1 MTKFKT
7 ILRLAS
13 LGLSQRQIAQSCQ
26 VGQATISDYLAQ
38 AKQAQLRWPD
48 IADWDEDRIQQALAP
63 APNPAAVRRKN
74 AEPNFAAIRREL
86 QVHKHL
92 TLQLLWE
99 EYQLQNPDGY
109 RYSRF
114 CDLYRHWL
122 QHQDVVLRQE
132 HRAGEKLFVDYAGD
146 TLPVTNPVTGE
157 RQSAAVFV
165 AVLGASNY
173 TFAEA
178 TWTQSLPDW
187 IGSHLRAFEFLG
199 GVPAI
204 AVPDNLKAGVT
215 RACRYEPE
223 LNRTYEEMAAHYG
236 VAIIPARRRKPRDK
250 AKVEAGVLV
259 VERWIMAAL
268 RQRQFFSLRAVN
280 AAITELL
287 TRLNDRPFR
296 KADGTRRSWFLA
308 IDKPAL
314 RPLPVERYE
323 YGDWAS
329 ARVNIDYHVAFEGHF
344 YSVPYRLVQEAVQ
357 VRAAAATIEIFHKGI
372 RVASHPRSRAP
383 NKATT
388 ADEHRPKAH
397 QRYLQWTPSR
407 LIEWGRTIGPLTA
420 ELVARVLES
429 KRHPEQGF
437 RSCLGII
444 RLGEEYGAERVEA
457 AARRALKHRTY
468 SSKSL
473 ASILETGLDTL
484 PDPLAEPPKPPLD
497 HPNIRG
503 ANYFDP
509 PSQEDPSC

>member
-13 LGLSQRQIAQSCQ
+13 LGVSQRQIAQSCQ

-38 AKQAQLRWPD
+38 AKHAQLRWPD

-122 QHQDVVLRQE
+122 QRQDVVLRQE

-157 RQSAAVFV
+157 LQSAAVFV

-268 RQRQFFSLRAVN
+268 RKRQFFSLRAVN

-296 KADGTRRSWFLA
+296 KADGTRRSRHHRDLPQEHPGGQPSA
-308 IDKPAL
+308 QPGTEQSDHRRRAPTQSPPAL
-314 RPLPVERYE
+314 PAMDALALNRVGPEDRPADRRTRSEGTRIQAPPRARIPVLSGHHPAGRRVRRR
-323 YGDWAS
+323 
-329 ARVNIDYHVAFEGHF
+329 ARGGRGPPCAEA
-344 YSVPYRLVQEAVQ
+344 PYVLVQELGVDP
-357 VRAAAATIEIFHKGI
+357 RNGPRHAARSTCRTSQAAT
-372 RVASHPRSRAP
+372 
-383 NKATT
+383 
-388 ADEHRPKAH
+388 
-397 QRYLQWTPSR
+397 
-407 LIEWGRTIGPLTA
+407 
-420 ELVARVLES
+420 
-429 KRHPEQGF
+429 
-437 RSCLGII
+437 
-444 RLGEEYGAERVEA
+444 
-457 AARRALKHRTY
+457 
-468 SSKSL
+468 
-473 ASILETGLDTL
+473 
-484 PDPLAEPPKPPLD
+484 
-497 HPNIRG
+497 
-503 ANYFDP
+503 
-509 PSQEDPSC
+509 